1 MTATLTRPPAAEG
14 QAEVPQTSRFRPPWD
29 WASAGASAVAVLL
42 CSISLHG
49 VFDGWSWFPPL
60 VLTVAAVVSAMA
72 AARRFRAPT
81 ALVPAVGLAALAI
94 ALTWLFAAST
104 ALLGLLPTGATLE
117 RSGRLVNEAQATI
130 MNQVPPVLADPGI
143 VFIACLGTG
152 LIALLVD
159 TLATTLRMP
168 AASGLGLL
176 ALLTVPAVLK
186 PNSIGVLAFILASA
200 GYLLILAT
208 GSWQD
213 RPRSASAA
221 SRPPGRQAAIA
232 AGIGVAALVL
242 ALSLPAALPGFNQGT
257 FPQGSRLNIWTG
269 QSGLN
274 PVVALGNDLRQPSAS
289 GRIRYA
295 TDSGQAVYLRS
306 TTLEDFS
313 GQRWAPDLRPESR
326 RAGLQDMVPAE
337 AAGPT
342 ENSTTVTTRVR
353 SETYSSPWLLA
364 PYAPQQV
371 SGATGRFSWDPK
383 TMTVISEE
391 NKGVSRLDYEVQSA
405 SPDISADSLRGLEPV
420 PEGTVDPIF
429 TELPEDL
436 PESIREATREAT
448 TRADGPYEQAM
459 AIQDYLRGQ
468 DFSYSLDA
476 PVEGGYDGNGMD
488 VLDRFLEEKSGY
500 CVHYAAAMAVMA
512 REAGIPSRMA
522 LGFAPGRSTGSTLL
536 NMRGEEL
543 REYEVDS
550 RDAHAWPELYFE
562 GTGWVR
568 FEPTP
573 SRGSVPSYALQ
584 PRPTLQEG
592 AGTDD
597 DLSVDRPLPETV
609 PQPALTPPPSSS
621 AAPVEAAETGAGK
634 AAAAGLAVLTAVAT
648 LLSPWALRRRRRI
661 LRRRG
666 LAGGRRTG
674 GPAELVRAGSAG
686 KRSGPASGPASL
698 AWDEAADTGLD
709 FGHVPEKS
717 ESPRAYALRLE
728 RDAML
733 ADGPALALQRLREA
747 YEQEVYAAPGVL
759 TSPAASAGSASVGS
773 ASAASLAGSASAGAA
788 DPARAERLWAD
799 VKSVQDGL
807 SASASWAVRF
817 RARFF
822 PASLASR
829 FHR

>member
-1 MTATLTRPPAAEG
+1 MTATLTRPPGEGRAE
-14 QAEVPQTSRFRPPWD
+14 APQTSRFRPPWD
-29 WASAGASAVAVLL
+29 WASAGASAAAVLL
-42 CSISLHG
+42 SSMSLYG
-49 VFDGWSWFPPL
+49 VFDGWSWLPPL

-72 AARRFRAPT
+72 AARRFRVPT
-81 ALVPAVGLAALAI
+81 ALVPAVGLAALTI
-94 ALTWLFAAST
+94 VLTWLFASST

-117 RSGRLVNEAQATI
+117 RSGQLVNDAQATI

-152 LIALLVD
+152 LIALLID

-186 PNSIGVLAFILASA
+186 PNSIGVFAFILASA

-213 RPRSASAA
+213 RPRSAPAA
-221 SRPPGRQAAIA
+221 SRPPVRHAAMA
-232 AGIGVAALVL
+232 AGIGGAALVV

-257 FPQGSRLNIWTG
+257 FPQGSRLNIWSG

-326 RAGLQDMVPAE
+326 RAGLQDMLPAE
-337 AAGPT
+337 ADGPAD
-342 ENSTTVTTRVR
+342 STSLVTTRVR

-364 PYAPQQV
+364 PYAPLRV
-371 SGATGRFSWDPK
+371 SGAAGRFSWDPK

-391 NKGVSRLDYEVQSA
+391 NTGTSRLDYEVQSA
-405 SPDISADSLRGLEPV
+405 SLNISADTLRSLEPV
-420 PEGTVDPIF
+420 PAGTVDPIF
-429 TELPEDL
+429 TDLPRNL
-436 PESIREATREAT
+436 PESIREATRAAT

-459 AIQDYLRGQ
+459 AIQNYLRGQ
-468 DFSYSLDA
+468 EFTYSLDA

-488 VLDRFLEEKSGY
+488 VLDRFLTEKSGY

-584 PRPTLQEG
+584 PRPAVQEN
-592 AGTDD
+592 APEDD
-597 DLSVDRPLPETV
+597 DLSMNRPLPETV
-609 PQPALTPPPSSS
+609 PLPAVTPPPTAG
-621 AAPVEAAETGAGK
+621 AAPVEAAETDAGK
-634 AAAAGLAVLTAVAT
+634 VAAAGLAALTAAAA
-648 LLSPWALRRRRRI
+648 LMSPWALRRRRSI

-666 LAGGRRTG
+666 ITAGGRPG
-674 GPAELVRAGSAG
+674 NHSGE
-686 KRSGPASGPASL
+686 RSGPAAL
-698 AWDEAADTGLD
+698 AWDEATDTGLD
-709 FGHVPEKS
+709 FGHVPAKS

-728 RDAML
+728 RDAPL
-733 ADGPALALQRLREA
+733 AEGPSRALQRLREA
-747 YEQEVYAAPGVL
+747 YEQEVYAAPGV
-759 TSPAASAGSASVGS
+759 PAGAPRAGVAGVGS
-773 ASAASLAGSASAGAA
+773 PGSPVSP
-788 DPARAERLWAD
+788 DDRPERLWAD
-799 VKSVQDGL
+799 VKSVQDGV